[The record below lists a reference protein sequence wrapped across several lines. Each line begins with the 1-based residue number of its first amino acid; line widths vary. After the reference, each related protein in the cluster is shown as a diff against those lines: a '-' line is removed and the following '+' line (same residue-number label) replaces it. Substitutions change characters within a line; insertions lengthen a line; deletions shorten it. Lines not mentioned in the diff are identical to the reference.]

1 MQKFTGPHDYFD
13 SDYVDEWA
21 AIANT
26 RRPHRAKFFDAFV
39 TELSRLAEPDVLDL
53 GAGPGYLAQEVLT
66 RCAVAS
72 YHLLDFSPRMLELA
86 RARLARFGDR
96 VFFHQVD
103 FLQDNWSPKLTTGF
117 DAVVSLQAVHE
128 VCQAEK
134 LSQLY
139 SGVASV
145 VAEGGKIIIADKLEF
160 QTEEGTGFLTIEHHK
175 TALERSGFRGFRR
188 VLEIEDLIMFEAI
201 REGARSQR
209 RRL

>member
-1 MQKFTGPHDYFD
+1 MKKFTGPHDYFD
-13 SDYVDEWA
+13 PNYVDDWA
-21 AIANT
+21 AVANT

-39 TELSRLAEPDVLDL
+39 TEISRLAEPDVLDL
-53 GAGPGYLAQEVLT
+53 GAGPGFLAEQVLA

-103 FLQDNWSPKLTTGF
+103 FLQASWSQKLRTGF

-145 VAEGGKIIIADKLEF
+145 VEEGGKIIIADKLDFE
-160 QTEEGTGFLTIEHHK
+160 TKEGRGALTVEDHE
-175 TALERSGFRGFRR
+175 TALARAGFRGFRR
-188 VLEIEDLIMFEAI
+188 VLEVEDLIMFEAT
-201 REGARSQR
+201 REGAP
-209 RRL
+209 

>member
-13 SDYVDEWA
+13 PNYVDDWA
-21 AIANT
+21 ALANT
-26 RRPHRAKFFDAFV
+26 RRPHRAKFFDVFV
-39 TELSRLAEPDVLDL
+39 TEISRLAEPDVLDL
-53 GAGPGYLAQEVLT
+53 GAGPGFLAEQVLA

-103 FLQDNWSPKLTTGF
+103 FLQANWSQNLRTGF

-139 SGVASV
+139 DGVASV
-145 VAEGGKIIIADKLEF
+145 VEEGGKIIIADKLDFE
-160 QTEEGTGFLTIEHHK
+160 TKEGTGFLTIEDHE
-175 TALERSGFRGFRR
+175 TALSRAGFRGFRR
-188 VLEIEDLIMFEAI
+188 VLEVEDLIMFEAT
-201 REGARSQR
+201 REGAP
-209 RRL
+209 